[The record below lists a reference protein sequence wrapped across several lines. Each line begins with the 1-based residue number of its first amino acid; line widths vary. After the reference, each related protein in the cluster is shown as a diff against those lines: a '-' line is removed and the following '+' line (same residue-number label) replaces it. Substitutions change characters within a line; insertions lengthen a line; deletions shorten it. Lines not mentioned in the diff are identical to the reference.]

1 VCARLP
7 YGPQRALHASACAT
21 SRNASPG
28 RCHVVTD
35 GQLCVWTAGAALHF
49 CGSRSRRSRRR
60 ATGSFV
66 RSLARSLACTHVSC
80 CKSFAVGTQHVQIK
94 CTCCPARHAD
104 VGHVRSQHLHTAA
117 TLVGS
122 AGCSRG
128 RRRRQPA
135 RAELNKTS
143 IVCCT
148 LTRKAVQARLVC
160 IHSAKRPKGQAGESF
175 AASHN
180 LRSRQPARA
189 TQCSDRHRKKSARNS

>member
-1 VCARLP
+1 MRLD
-7 YGPQRALHASACAT
+7 R
-21 SRNASPG
+21 
-28 RCHVVTD
+28 
-35 GQLCVWTAGAALHF
+35 
-49 CGSRSRRSRRR
+49 RRR
-60 ATGSFV
+60 ASLLRQQVAAKPSARNRFV
-66 RSLARSLACTHVSC
+66 RLLARSHARMFRVVRALRSARNTCRSSAPAVRHVTPTSDMCAASTCT
-80 CKSFAVGTQHVQIK
+80 
-94 CTCCPARHAD
+94 P
-104 VGHVRSQHLHTAA
+104 LH